1 MSSDIKINESP
12 PHFMVLDALSKGN
25 KDIKKISKSTKMSK
39 EEVEMVINDLAVQRL
54 IIKKEKRGFF
64 GNKKIDIS
72 ITETGIR
79 LLNSKKEEL
88 EQKWHKARRIYNNGK
103 GDKAQLQTYMEANRS
118 WMPVM
123 LFMGI
128 TDILFFMTM
137 MSFVGMALNPMENSM
152 VGDVGTETSAGETG
166 NDIESSD
173 TGDFGGFDGG
183 GFGDF

>member
-25 KDIKKISKSTKMSK
+25 KDIRKISKVTKMNND
-39 EEVEMVINDLAVQRL
+39 EVEMVLNNLAVQRL
-54 IIKKEKRGFF
+54 VLKREKRGFF
-64 GNKKIDIS
+64 GNKKIVIS

-79 LLNSKKEEL
+79 LLNTKKEEL
-88 EQKWHKARRIYNNGK
+88 EQKWQEAKTMYNNGK
-103 GDKAQLQTYMEANRS
+103 GDKAQLQTFMETNRS
-118 WMPVM
+118 WMPLM

-152 VGDVGTETSAGETG
+152 VGDAGSEASGGETG
-166 NDIESSD
+166 SEMESAD

>member
-25 KDIKKISKSTKMSK
+25 KDLRKISKVTKMNT
-39 EEVEMVINDLAVQRL
+39 EEVEIILNDLAVQRL
-54 IIKKEKRGFF
+54 VIKKEKRGFF

-88 EQKWHKARRIYNNGK
+88 EQKWNQAQRMYNNGK
-103 GDKAQLQTYMEANRS
+103 GDKAQLQTFMEQNRS
-118 WMPVM
+118 WMPLM

-128 TDILFFMTM
+128 TDMLFFMTM
-137 MSFVGMALNPMENSM
+137 MSFVGMTLNPMEHSM
-152 VGDVGTETSAGETG
+152 AGDTGTETSGETG
-166 NDIESSD
+166 SEMEGTD

>member
-152 VGDVGTETSAGETG
+152 VGDAGTETSGETG
-166 NDIESSD
+166 TDMESSD